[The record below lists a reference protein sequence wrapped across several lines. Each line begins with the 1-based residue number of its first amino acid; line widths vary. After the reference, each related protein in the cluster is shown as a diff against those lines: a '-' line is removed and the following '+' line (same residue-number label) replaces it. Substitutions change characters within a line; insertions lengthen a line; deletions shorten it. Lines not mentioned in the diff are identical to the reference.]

1 MKRTLNNLPALVSI
15 AFLANAFL
23 IWQGFNSPS
32 SPMGDLPYAY
42 QPWFD
47 AFIGGGP
54 WWGLDRDWVYPFPAF
69 VPMVISG
76 LIAPQNL
83 QIGWVL
89 LRAIAMI
96 AILVA
101 LVTVKISTEEQ
112 RAARYRAAYLW
123 IVFTLALGSVAISRI
138 DAVSVLL
145 AVVGALAL
153 VTGSQAR
160 AAIWFTVAG
169 WIKIWPIALFLPL
182 IAASKTAKRNLLA
195 ATATSAGVL
204 LIGFIFGGN
213 AAMFSFITG
222 QTGRGIQFESPVATP
237 WVWLGVVGA
246 SDAGIYYNHPMMTF
260 EVFGPL
266 VADVAFWTTLIQFGA
281 LAITAALIVLAHR
294 AKANFGEIVAW
305 GTLTAT
311 LDLIVFNK
319 VGSPQFISWLAVPIM
334 LGLLYRVPNW
344 RLPTILILAIT
355 LLTQLVYP
363 YLYGSLLELEAVP
376 ASVLLVRNVLE
387 IVALVLA
394 NVMLTRLGSTRKE
407 LAVSA

>member
-1 MKRTLNNLPALVSI
+1 MKRSLNNLPALLSI
-15 AFLANAFL
+15 ALLANAFL
-23 IWQGFNSPS
+23 IWQGLNSPS
-32 SPMGDLPYAY
+32 SPMGDLQFAY

-69 VPMVISG
+69 LPMFIAG

-96 AILVA
+96 AILMA

-112 RAARYRAAYLW
+112 RASRYRAAYLW
-123 IVFTLALGSVAISRI
+123 IGFTLALGSVAISRI
-138 DAVSVLL
+138 DSVSVLL
-145 AVVGALAL
+145 SVLGALAL
-153 VTGSQAR
+153 VTGSQTR

-169 WIKIWPIALFLPL
+169 WIKIWPVALFLPL
-182 IAASKTAKRNLLA
+182 VAASKTGKRNLLA
-195 ATATSAGVL
+195 AAATSAGIL
-204 LIGFIFGGN
+204 LIGFFFGGN
-213 AAMFSFITG
+213 SAMFSFITG
-222 QTGRGIQFESPVATP
+222 QTDRGIQFEAPVATP
-237 WVWLGVVGA
+237 WVWLGVIGA

-266 VADVAFWTTLIQFGA
+266 VADVAFWTTLVQFGA

-305 GTLTAT
+305 GTLTGT

-319 VGSPQFISWLAVPIM
+319 VGSPQFISWLVVPIM
-334 LGLLYRVPNW
+334 LGVLYRVPNW
-344 RLPTILILAIT
+344 RLPAALILAIT

-363 YLYGSLLELEAVP
+363 YLYGSLLNLEAVP
-376 ASVLLVRNVLE
+376 AAALLLRNILE
-387 IVALVLA
+387 IVALVVA
-394 NVMLTRLGSTRKE
+394 NVMLTRLGARRKE
-407 LAVSA
+407 LLAEA

>member
-1 MKRTLNNLPALVSI
+1 MKRALNNLPALLSI
-15 AFLANAFL
+15 AVLANVFL
-23 IWQGFNSPS
+23 IWQGFTAPS
-32 SPMGDLPYAY
+32 SPMGDLQFAY
-42 QPWFD
+42 QPWFN
-47 AFIGGGP
+47 AFAGGGP
-54 WWGLDRDWVYPFPAF
+54 WWGLDRAWVYPFPAF
-69 VPMVISG
+69 LPMLISG
-76 LIAPQNL
+76 LLAPQNL
-83 QIGWVL
+83 QVGWVL

-101 LVTVKISTEEQ
+101 LVTIKISTEEQ
-112 RAARYRAAYLW
+112 RSARYRAAYAW
-123 IVFTLALGSVAISRI
+123 IAFTLALGSVAISRI
-138 DAVSVLL
+138 DSVSVLL

-153 VTGSQAR
+153 VTGSQVR
-160 AAIWFTVAG
+160 ATIWFTLAG
-169 WIKIWPIALFLPL
+169 WIKIWPVALFLPL
-182 IAASKTAKRNLLA
+182 IAASKHWRRNLLA
-195 ATATSAGVL
+195 ASATSAGIL
-204 LIGFIFGGN
+204 LFGFFFGGN
-213 AAMFSFITG
+213 SAMFSFITG

>member
-1 MKRTLNNLPALVSI
+1 MKRSLNNLPALLSI
-15 AFLANAFL
+15 AVLVNVFL
-23 IWQGFNSPS
+23 IWQGFNSPN

-47 AFIGGGP
+47 AFIGGGH
-54 WWGLDRDWVYPFPAF
+54 WWGLDRAWVYPFPAF
-69 VPMVISG
+69 LPMVVAG
-76 LIAPQNL
+76 LFAPQNL
-83 QIGWVL
+83 TIGWVV

-96 AILVA
+96 AILVS
-101 LVTVKISTEEQ
+101 LVTLRLETDEKRGV
-112 RAARYRAAYLW
+112 RYRAAYLW
-123 IVFTLALGSVAISRI
+123 LAFTLALGSVAISRI
-138 DAVSVLL
+138 DSVSVLL

-153 VTGSQAR
+153 VTGSQTR
-160 AAIWFTVAG
+160 AAVWFTIAG

-195 ATATSAGVL
+195 AAATSGGIL
-204 LIGFIFGGN
+204 LIGFLFGGN
-213 AAMFSFITG
+213 TAMFSFITG
-222 QTGRGIQFESPVATP
+222 QTGRGIQFEAPLATP

-266 VADVAFWTTLIQFGA
+266 VADVAFWATLVQFGA
-281 LAITAALIVLAHR
+281 LAITAALIFLAYR

-305 GTLTAT
+305 GSLTAT

-319 VGSPQFISWLAVPIM
+319 VGSPQFISWLVLPIL
-334 LGLLYRVPNW
+334 LGVLYRVPNW
-344 RLPTILILAIT
+344 RLPSVLILTIT

-376 ASVLLVRNVLE
+376 ASVLLLRNIGL
-387 IVALVLA
+387 ILALILA
-394 NVMLTRLGSTRKE
+394 NVMLTRLGARRKE
-407 LAVSA
+407 VVEKI

>member
-1 MKRTLNNLPALVSI
+1 MKRSLNNLPALLSI
-15 AFLANAFL
+15 ALLANAFL
-23 IWQGFNSPS
+23 IWQGLNSPS
-32 SPMGDLPYAY
+32 SPMGDLQFAY

-69 VPMVISG
+69 LPMFIAG

-96 AILVA
+96 AILMA

-112 RAARYRAAYLW
+112 RASRFRAAYLW
-123 IVFTLALGSVAISRI
+123 IGFTLALGSVAISRI
-138 DAVSVLL
+138 DSVSVLL
-145 AVVGALAL
+145 AVLGALAL
-153 VTGSQAR
+153 VTGSQTR

-169 WIKIWPIALFLPL
+169 WIKIWPVALFLPL
-182 IAASKTAKRNLLA
+182 VAASKTGKRNLLA
-195 ATATSAGVL
+195 AAATSAGFL
-204 LIGFIFGGN
+204 LIGFFFGGN
-213 AAMFSFITG
+213 SAMFSFITG
-222 QTGRGIQFESPVATP
+222 QTDRGIQFEAPVATP
-237 WVWLGVVGA
+237 WVWLCVVGA

-266 VADVAFWTTLIQFGA
+266 VADVAFWTTLVQFGA

-305 GTLTAT
+305 GTLTGT

-319 VGSPQFISWLAVPIM
+319 VGSPQFISWLVVPIM
-334 LGLLYRVPNW
+334 LGVLYRVPNW
-344 RLPTILILAIT
+344 RLPAALILAIT
-355 LLTQLVYP
+355 VLTQLVYP
-363 YLYGSLLELEAVP
+363 YLYGSLLNLEAVP
-376 ASVLLVRNVLE
+376 AAALLLRNILE
-387 IVALVLA
+387 IVALVVA
-394 NVMLTRLGSTRKE
+394 NVMLTRLGARRKE
-407 LAVSA
+407 LPAEA

>member
-1 MKRTLNNLPALVSI
+1 MKSYLNRLPALISI

-23 IWQGFNSPS
+23 IWQGFNSPN

-69 VPMVISG
+69 VPMLISG

-83 QIGWVL
+83 EVGWLL
-89 LRAIAMI
+89 LRAIAMV

-112 RAARYRAAYLW
+112 RQARYRAAYLW
-123 IVFTLALGSVAISRI
+123 IAFTMALGSVAISRI
-138 DAVSVLL
+138 DSVSVLL
-145 AVVGALAL
+145 AIIGVLAL
-153 VTGSQAR
+153 VTGSQTR

-182 IAASKTAKRNLLA
+182 LAGSDRWKRNVLT
-195 ATATSAGVL
+195 ATATSAAIL
-204 LIGFIFGGN
+204 IIGFFFGGN
-213 AAMFSFITG
+213 SAMFSFITG
-222 QTGRGIQFESPVATP
+222 QTGRGIQFEAPIATP

-266 VADVAFWTTLIQFGA
+266 VTDVAFWTTLVQFGA
-281 LAITAALIVLAHR
+281 LAITGGLIFLAHR

-305 GTLTAT
+305 GSLTGT

-319 VGSPQFISWLAVPIM
+319 VGSPQFISWLVVPIL
-334 LGLLYRVPNW
+334 LGVLYRVPGW
-344 RLPTILILAIT
+344 RFPTALVLAIT

-363 YLYGSLLELEAVP
+363 YLYGSLLELEALP
-376 ASVLLVRNVLE
+376 ASVLLLRNVLE
-387 IVALVLA
+387 IVALIVA
-394 NVMLTRLGSTRKE
+394 NVMLTRLGARRHE
-407 LAVSA
+407 VVENA

>member
-1 MKRTLNNLPALVSI
+1 LKRSLNNLPALLSI
-15 AFLANAFL
+15 AVLVNVFL
-23 IWQGFNSPS
+23 IWQGFNSPN

-54 WWGLDRDWVYPFPAF
+54 WWGLDRAWVYPFPAF
-69 VPMVISG
+69 LPMVIAG
-76 LIAPQNL
+76 LVAPQNL
-83 QIGWVL
+83 QIGWVV
-89 LRAIAMI
+89 LRSTAMI
-96 AILVA
+96 SILVS
-101 LVTVKISTEEQ
+101 LVTLRVESEEK
-112 RAARYRAAYLW
+112 RDVRYRAAYLW
-123 IVFTLALGSVAISRI
+123 LAFTLALGSVAISRI
-138 DAVSVLL
+138 DSVSVLL

-169 WIKIWPIALFLPL
+169 WIKIWPIALFLAL
-182 IAASKTAKRNLLA
+182 VAASKTWKRNLLA
-195 ATATSAGVL
+195 AAATSAGVL
-204 LIGFIFGGN
+204 LIGFLFGGN

-222 QTGRGIQFESPVATP
+222 QTGRGIQFEAPLATP

-246 SDAGIYYNHPMMTF
+246 SDAGVFYSHSMMTF

-266 VADVAFWTTLIQFGA
+266 VADVAFWATLVQFGA
-281 LAITAALIVLAHR
+281 LAITAALIFLAYR

-305 GTLTAT
+305 GSLTAT

-319 VGSPQFISWLAVPIM
+319 VGSPQFISWLVVPIL
-334 LGLLYRVPNW
+334 LGVLYRVPNW
-344 RLPTILILAIT
+344 RLPSVLILAIT

-376 ASVLLVRNVLE
+376 ASVLLLRNIGLILAL
-387 IVALVLA
+387 IVA
-394 NVMLTRLGSTRKE
+394 NVMLTRLGAKRKATVE
-407 LAVSA
+407 TI